1 MRVLTNKDIF
11 KIFIRSFYIQGSWN
25 YQRMLNLGF
34 CYSILPILDKIY
46 KKDEDRS
53 KFLKRQLEFFN
64 AHPYFASFALGAT
77 ARLEEQYLN
86 EQWSSDK
93 PISMLKNR
101 LCGPLGAIGDKLVW
115 RTVKPLVAMLG
126 VLITIF
132 YGIVGP
138 IVLIVVYNVPHVYL
152 RYYGVVKGYKLGF
165 DIVRELS
172 KRKFERYSNYL
183 NTIGLIVVGLFIGL
197 YVLLLSKNQNLTVIA
212 IFFSSM
218 IISYPFIRSRKP
230 VIVPIIVNISLFL
243 GYAFFIGL

>member
-1 MRVLTNKDIF
+1 MRVLNKKDIF
-11 KIFIRSFYIQGSWN
+11 RIFIRSFYIQGSWN

-34 CYSILPILDKIY
+34 CYSILPILDKLY

-53 KFLKRQLEFFN
+53 KFLKRHLEFFN

-77 ARLEEQYLN
+77 ARLEEQNLFEN
-86 EQWSSDK
+86 WQSDK
-93 PISMLKNR
+93 PISVLKNR

-115 RTVKPLVAMLG
+115 RTVKPLVAMFG
-126 VLITIF
+126 VLITLF

-138 IVLIVVYNVPHVYL
+138 VVLIVLYNVPHIYL
-152 RYYGVVKGYKLGF
+152 RHYGIVKGYTLGF
-165 DIVRELS
+165 DVVRELS

-183 NTIGLIVVGLFIGL
+183 QTVGLIVVGLFIGL
-197 YVLLLSKNQNLTVIA
+197 YVLFLSKNHDLTIPA

-218 IISYPFIRSRKP
+218 IISYPFIRLRKP
-230 VIVPIIVNISLFL
+230 VIVPIIVNIGLFL

>member
-1 MRVLTNKDIF
+1 MRVLTKKDIF
-11 KIFIRSFYIQGSWN
+11 RIFIRSFYIQGSWN

-34 CYSILPILDKIY
+34 CYSILPILDRLY

-77 ARLEEQYLN
+77 ARLEEQN
-86 EQWSSDK
+86 FIENWPSEK
-93 PISMLKNR
+93 PISVLKNR

-115 RTVKPLVAMLG
+115 RTVKPLVAMFG
-126 VLITIF
+126 VLITLF

-138 IVLIVVYNVPHVYL
+138 IVLIVIYNVPHIYL
-152 RYYGVVKGYKLGF
+152 RYYGIVKGYNLGF

-183 NTIGLIVVGLFIGL
+183 QTVGLIVVGLFIGL
-197 YVLLLSKNQNLTVIA
+197 YVLLLSKSHDMTVTA
-212 IFFSSM
+212 IFFISM

-230 VIVPIIVNISLFL
+230 VIVPIIFNIGLFL